1 MDGDRLINF
10 MVWMLSFVLAMVFF
24 YNGISKIMA
33 FPDQVNK
40 FNDLGISSSVMTAV
54 GLMEC
59 LGALL
64 LTLPRLAIIGGI
76 ILGLIM
82 IISSGL
88 HFFHDNGAYSLRAIT
103 IVIMLGGICYL
114 RFKYNEES
122 D

>member
-10 MVWMLSFVLAMVFF
+10 IVWMLSFVLAMVFF
-24 YNGISKIMA
+24 YNGVSKIMT

-40 FNDLGISSSVMTAV
+40 FNDLGISSSVMIAV

-64 LTLPRLAIIGGI
+64 LTLPRLAIIGSI

-82 IISSGL
+82 LISSGL
-88 HFFHDNGAYSLRAIT
+88 HFFHDNGAHSMRAII

-114 RFKYNEES
+114 RLKYREES

>member
-1 MDGDRLINF
+1 MDGDKLINF

-40 FNDLGISSSVMTAV
+40 FNNIGISLSVMTAV
-54 GLMEC
+54 GLFEC
-59 LGALL
+59 LGAFL

-76 ILGLIM
+76 ILGFIM
-82 IISSGL
+82 VISSVL
-88 HFFHDNGAYSLRAIT
+88 YFFHDNGAHSLRAII

-114 RFKYNEES
+114 RLKYKEES
-122 D
+122 N